1 MKTKIFIVNFH
12 PISLLPILGKISVR
26 LISNSLLNY
35 FLKNKHFIP
44 SQSGFLPVD
53 SCIVQLLLTLHE
65 IQTVFDEN
73 TTGDVTGVSLDIPNR
88 FDKVWHESLIFKLK
102 AYGIEGELLSL
113 LENDLQ
119 NLEQRVALN
128 GQTSE

>member
-1 MKTKIFIVNFH
+1 M
-12 PISLLPILGKISVR
+12 
-26 LISNSLLNY
+26 ISNSLLNY

-113 LENDLQ
+113 LENNLQ